1 MSLSTLAAL
10 LVSYLCPASGGSG
23 LAEVRAYL
31 NGLRMDAALSWRAF
45 VAKVFGNVL
54 ALASGLVVGKE
65 GPLLHIGS
73 ILASPAFRGC
83 CRPCPEQ
90 FGLELGDR
98 NSGVEGRKSRCG
110 ARKSGCRARWGL

>member
-1 MSLSTLAAL
+1 MFVALNMSLSTLAAL
-10 LVSYLCPASGGSG
+10 LVSYVCPASGGSG

-73 ILASPAFRGC
+73 ILASFFGRG
-83 CRPCPEQ
+83 PPGAGAIT
-90 FGLELGDR
+90 GLRHLRTNVERRDLVTELSTQR
-98 NSGVEGRKSRCG
+98 
-110 ARKSGCRARWGL
+110 